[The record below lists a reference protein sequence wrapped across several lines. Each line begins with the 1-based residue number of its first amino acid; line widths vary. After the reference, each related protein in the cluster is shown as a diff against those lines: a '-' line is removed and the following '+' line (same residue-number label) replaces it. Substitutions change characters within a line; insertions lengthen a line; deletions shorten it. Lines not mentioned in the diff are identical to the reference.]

1 MSVHDDASFTLP
13 LSLPVERKLQ
23 VALFVCPGFFLP
35 DNIGLQTV
43 FGVLP
48 NVDLH
53 LVWKNRDE
61 IAGVP
66 RFTTRATTTFA
77 ECPKAL
83 DVLHVPAIPPHVMED
98 KESLAFLAEYGGRAA
113 WLSGVCAG
121 ALMLGAA
128 GLLKGYRATTN
139 FHLHDQLP
147 YYGAIPTQGNVVEDR
162 NRLTSGPV
170 SGGFDLALRLIGR
183 LCGDEVARECE
194 LEMEYAPEPPY
205 GTGSPELAGPE
216 RTARSLQ
223 RMAPLIE
230 EMRQVGIRA
239 SRRLEIA

>member
-1 MSVHDDASFTLP
+1 MSVHEEPTFTVP
-13 LSLPVERKLQ
+13 LSLPTQRKLR

-61 IAGVP
+61 IKGIP
-66 RFTTRATTTFA
+66 HFTTRATTPFSD
-77 ECPKAL
+77 CPKAL
-83 DVLHVPAIPPHVMED
+83 DILHVPAVPPHVMED
-98 KESLAFLAEYGGRAA
+98 EESLAFLAEHGSRAA
-113 WLSGVCAG
+113 WLSGVCG
-121 ALMLGAA
+121 GSLMLGAA

-139 FHLHDQLP
+139 FHMHDQLAH
-147 YYGAIPTQGNVVEDR
+147 YGAIPTKGNVVEDR
-162 NRLTSGPV
+162 NRITSGPV
-170 SGGFDLALRLIGR
+170 SGGFDLALRLLGR
-183 LCGDEVARECE
+183 LWGDEIARDCE
-194 LEMEYAPEPPY
+194 LDMEYAPEPPY

-216 RTARSLQ
+216 LTARSMQ

-230 EMRQVGIRA
+230 EARQVGIRA
-239 SRRLEIA
+239 SRRLGIA

>member
-1 MSVHDDASFTLP
+1 MSVHEEPTFTVP
-13 LSLPVERKLQ
+13 LSLPTQRKLR

-61 IAGVP
+61 IKGIP
-66 RFTTRATTTFA
+66 HFTTRATTPFSD
-77 ECPKAL
+77 CPKTL
-83 DVLHVPAIPPHVMED
+83 DILHVPAVPPHVMED
-98 KESLAFLAEYGGRAA
+98 EESLAFLAEHGSRAA
-113 WLSGVCAG
+113 WLSGVCG
-121 ALMLGAA
+121 GSLMLGAA

-139 FHLHDQLP
+139 FHMHDQLAH
-147 YYGAIPTQGNVVEDR
+147 YGAIPTKGNVVEDR
-162 NRLTSGPV
+162 NRITSGPV
-170 SGGFDLALRLIGR
+170 SGGFDLALRLLGR
-183 LCGDEVARECE
+183 LWGDEIARDCE
-194 LEMEYAPEPPY
+194 LDMEYAPEPPY

-216 RTARSLQ
+216 LTARSMQ

-230 EMRQVGIRA
+230 EARQVGIRA
-239 SRRLEIA
+239 SRRLGIA

>member
-1 MSVHDDASFTLP
+1 MSVHEEPTFTVP
-13 LSLPVERKLQ
+13 LSLPTQRKLR

-61 IAGVP
+61 IKGIP
-66 RFTTRATTTFA
+66 RITTRATTLFSD
-77 ECPKAL
+77 CPKTL
-83 DVLHVPAIPPHVMED
+83 DILHVPAVPAHVMED
-98 KESLAFLAEYGGRAA
+98 EESLAFLAEYGGRAA
-113 WLSGVCAG
+113 WLSGVCG
-121 ALMLGAA
+121 GSLMLGAA

-139 FHLHDQLP
+139 FHMHDQLA
-147 YYGAIPTQGNVVEDR
+147 YYGAIPTKGNVVEDR
-162 NRLTSGPV
+162 NRITSGPV
-170 SGGFDLALRLIGR
+170 SGGFDLALRLLGR
-183 LCGDEVARECE
+183 LWGDEIARECE
-194 LEMEYAPEPPY
+194 LDMEYAPEPPY

-216 RTARSLQ
+216 LTARSMQ

-230 EMRQVGIRA
+230 ETRQVGIRA
-239 SRRLEIA
+239 SRRLGIA